1 MPPARPRAVGEV
13 VPVFS
18 EFVESGEDP
27 STGKAKDALMSP
39 RRMLALLRAFYEA
52 KVGGAVGS
60 SLLAPLL
67 GRRRGAA
74 RRTEMRPP

>member
-1 MPPARPRAVGEV
+1 
-13 VPVFS
+13 
-18 EFVESGEDP
+18 
-27 STGKAKDALMSP
+27 MSP
-39 RRMLALLRAFYEA
+39 RRMLALLRAFHEA